1 MSYQVLARKWRPR
14 NFSEMAGQ
22 EHVLRVLSNSLNNN
36 RLHHA
41 YLFAGT
47 RGVGKTTIARV
58 LSKCLNCE
66 SGISSTPCGS
76 CSSCSE
82 MDEGRSIDF
91 IEVDAASKT
100 KVEDTRDLLDRVHFA
115 PSKSRFTIYLI
126 DEAHMLSEKSFN
138 ALLKTLEEPP
148 SHVKFLLATTDP
160 KKLPITILSRCLQ
173 FNLKNLAV
181 DKICEHLKLILTDE
195 KIPFEN
201 EAVGR
206 LAQAANGSMRD
217 ALTLTDQAVGYGDGR
232 VISDFVSVMLGSIT
246 ENFIIDICLA
256 LAERNG
262 KELLKHINEMSEH
275 APNYDCAL
283 GDILSLLHQIS
294 ICQIVPESRN
304 GDSNNQIIENLAKQ
318 ISKEDTQLFYQI
330 CLLGRNDLQMAPDP
344 KIGFEMIML
353 RALAFRP
360 EDGLG
365 ENQSK
370 KQYSRDGQK
379 HAENE
384 TIIKNNGNY
393 NSSKSSR
400 LSSQITVNESKAVQE
415 NLEKCPDLSL
425 EINPQEKIDVTLLDR
440 FEARH
445 WSSLS
450 KQLDIGGALGEIVNN
465 CVYSRLENDTLFFV
479 LDSCYTNLLSQR
491 HELALAEVLS
501 DYFGKTLQVSI
512 DVGILE
518 TDTPRVEASRS
529 FEDHKNRVIVA
540 LNEDAQIKKFKQL
553 FDGCI
558 DMDSIVPKE
567 VQ

>member
-66 SGISSTPCGS
+66 TGISSTPCGI

-206 LAQAANGSMRD
+206 LARAANGSMRD

-232 VISDFVSVMLGSIT
+232 VIDDFVSVMLGSIT
-246 ENFIIDICLA
+246 KNFTIDICSA
-256 LAERNG
+256 LAGRNG
-262 KELLKHINEMSEH
+262 KELLKHIDKMAEH

-283 GDILSLLHQIS
+283 GDMLSLLHQIS
-294 ICQIVPESRN
+294 ICQIVPESRK
-304 GDSNNQIIENLAKQ
+304 GDSDDQIIENLAKQ

-365 ENQSK
+365 ENQHK
-370 KQYSRDGQK
+370 KQYSFDGQK
-379 HAENE
+379 RAGNE
-384 TIIKNNGNY
+384 IIIKNDGNY
-393 NSSKSSR
+393 NSSKNSR
-400 LSSQITVNESKAVQE
+400 LSSQITVNESKAVQD
-415 NLEKCPDLSL
+415 NKKTYPDLSL
-425 EINPQEKIDVTLLDR
+425 EINPQEKIDVTLLDK
-440 FEARH
+440 FEAQH

-450 KQLDIGGALGEIVNN
+450 EQLNVGGALGEIVNN
-465 CVYSRLENDTLFFV
+465 CVFSRLENDKLFFM
-479 LDSCYTNLLSQR
+479 LDSCYANLLSQR
-491 HELALAEVLS
+491 HELALARVLS

-518 TDTPRVEASRS
+518 TDTPRVQASRS
-529 FEDHKNRVIVA
+529 FEANKNRVIVA

-558 DMDSIVPKE
+558 DINSVVPKE

>member
-1 MSYQVLARKWRPR
+1 MSYKVLARKWRPR

-201 EAVGR
+201 EAVVR

-232 VISDFVSVMLGSIT
+232 VINDFVSAMLGSIT
-246 ENFIIDICLA
+246 ENFIIDICSA

-262 KELLKHINEMSEH
+262 KELLKHINEMAEH

-283 GDILSLLHQIS
+283 GDMLSLLHQIS
-294 ICQIVPESRN
+294 IFQIVPESRN

-370 KQYSRDGQK
+370 KQYSFDGQK
-379 HAENE
+379 HTENE
-384 TIIKNNGNY
+384 TIIKNNGN
-393 NSSKSSR
+393 SSKNSR
-400 LSSQITVNESKAVQE
+400 LSSQITVNESNAVQD
-415 NLEKCPDLSL
+415 NLKKRPDLSL
-425 EINPQEKIDVTLLDR
+425 EINPQEKIDVTLLEK

-465 CVYSRLENDTLFFV
+465 CVYSRSENDKLFFV

-518 TDTPRVEASRS
+518 IDTPRVEASRS
-529 FEDHKNRVIVA
+529 FEDNKNRVIVA

-553 FDGCI
+553 FDGSI